1 MGTALGEPWGRGR
14 SQCST
19 ESCGTVIKQTWEQG
33 RCKQLVLRI
42 LDKGTGICEGG
53 ENVGREVG
61 GSDGLTSHFLVTIE
75 LERLYPCLFTL
86 CVASSVMC
94 PVTVF
99 THLKK
104 KMRCLFKIDS

>member
-53 ENVGREVG
+53 ESVGRAGGGVG
-61 GSDGLTSHFLVTIE
+61 
-75 LERLYPCLFTL
+75 TL
-86 CVASSVMC
+86 AGG
-94 PVTVF
+94 
-99 THLKK
+99 
-104 KMRCLFKIDS
+104 DSM

>member
-42 LDKGTGICEGG
+42 LDKGTASAKEVRMWAGLGAEWVLWPEETVCEQSPRAGK
-53 ENVGREVG
+53 VQ
-61 GSDGLTSHFLVTIE
+61 
-75 LERLYPCLFTL
+75 
-86 CVASSVMC
+86 
-94 PVTVF
+94 
-99 THLKK
+99 K
-104 KMRCLFKIDS
+104 